1 MAECAASLDVETDT
15 HPREYVVIIQR
26 NAGRDAAQE
35 AHRRD
40 SRGCEVQ
47 HRVADVDRARH
58 LATSD
63 RARDMGPVVEYD
75 RRAEG
80 KTSEVRAAVHNGAGR
95 PAARD
100 EWMRVEDA
108 CVDDAH
114 LDCGEIPVIRRGP
127 GEVDAEVSPDLRGVD
142 EWDGHIHRRLV
153 EPVDR
158 YVLHVRTRS

>member
-1 MAECAASLDVETDT
+1 MAECAASLDVEANA
-15 HPREYVVIIQR
+15 HPRENVIVVQR
-26 NAGRDAAQE
+26 DTARNAAQE
-35 AHRRD
+35 AHRRG
-40 SRGCEVQ
+40 SRGRQVQ

-63 RARDMGPVVEYD
+63 RARDMGPVAEYD

-80 KTSEVRAAVHNGAGR
+80 KTAEVRAAVHNGAGR

-114 LDCGEIPVIRRGP
+114 FDCGEIPVIRRAP
-127 GEVDAEVSPDLRGVD
+127 GEVDAALGPYLRGMD
-142 EWDGHIHRRLV
+142 ER
-153 EPVDR
+153 
-158 YVLHVRTRS
+158 